1 MVNIVDPA
9 DAQGDPDYKG
19 LDVALSTE
27 GVHPHL
33 YGKSQVKPFRKMGH
47 VTITG
52 CSREEVLERMMSIR
66 EQLAV
71 EGEKQAPRA

>member
-1 MVNIVDPA
+1 MVNVVGAA
-9 DAQGDPDYKG
+9 DARGLPDYRG
-19 LDVALSTE
+19 IDAALATE

-52 CSREEVLERMMSIR
+52 ETRQEVIERMMRIR

-71 EGEKQAPRA
+71 EGKPTPTE